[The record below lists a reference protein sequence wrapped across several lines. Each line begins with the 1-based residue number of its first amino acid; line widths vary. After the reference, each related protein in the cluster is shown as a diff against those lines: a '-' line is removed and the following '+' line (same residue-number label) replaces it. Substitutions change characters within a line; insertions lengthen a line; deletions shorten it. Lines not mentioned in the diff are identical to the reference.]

1 MTSRLTN
8 VRANIITKKARLKSA
23 NVVCS
28 PKSVKFLN
36 EQVMASH
43 PFAHKIKYS
52 SMNESQLLYLK
63 VN

>member
-1 MTSRLTN
+1 MTPKLTN
-8 VRANIITKKARLKSA
+8 VQANVVAKKARLKSA

-43 PFAHKIKYS
+43 AFAHKIKY
-52 SMNESQLLYLK
+52 
-63 VN
+63 